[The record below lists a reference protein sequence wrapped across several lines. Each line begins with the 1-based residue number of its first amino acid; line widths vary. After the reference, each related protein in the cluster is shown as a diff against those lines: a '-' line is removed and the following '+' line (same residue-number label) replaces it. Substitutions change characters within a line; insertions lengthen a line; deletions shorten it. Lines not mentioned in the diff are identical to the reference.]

1 MAKKRIMTAKR
12 LKARKIRRALWLGVV
27 LAFTLYLGHFA
38 ENYNLSQEAAADPNL
53 AETINQQALTK
64 EDLKQSEEQDLQ
76 DLSDFTVK
84 IQTKDG
90 GIIEQN
96 LEEYLCGV
104 LAAEMPANFE
114 LEALKAQAVA
124 ARSYAVDYL
133 GKNDYIPA
141 GTSAQDW
148 LSTEEQKERWGD
160 NYPANREKIVQ
171 AVSETANEVL
181 LWQGVVIEAV
191 YHSSCGGYKTAAAA
205 DVWGGYVPYLQS
217 VECPHGEDKHSNKE
231 SIFSREEFADLLN
244 APKKGDIKITAA
256 DTSGRVLEIA
266 VGAEKFQGSE
276 VRSALGLASTAFSV
290 QTKGEEVIITTNGSG
305 HGVGM
310 CQYGADYFAKKGWD
324 YQQILAHFYQETELG
339 EV

>member
-12 LKARKIRRALWLGVV
+12 IKLRKIRRALWLGGV
-27 LAFTLYLGHFA
+27 LTFAFLMGHFA
-38 ENYNLSQEAAADPNL
+38 EVVDLSQEANADPIL
-53 AETINQQALTK
+53 AESSKKPPIVK
-64 EDLKQSEEQDLQ
+64 EDTKNNEETDLQ
-76 DLSDFTVK
+76 DLSDFVVK

-90 GIIEQN
+90 EILEQN
-96 LEEYLCGV
+96 LEEYLTGV

-124 ARSYAVDYL
+124 ARSYVVYYL

-148 LSTEEQKERWGD
+148 LSEEEQKERWGD
-160 NYPANREKIVQ
+160 NYQKYHEKIVQ
-171 AVSETANEVL
+171 AVRETANEVL
-181 LWQGVVIEAV
+181 LWQDAVIEAV

-217 VECPHGEDKHSNKE
+217 VDCPHGEDKHSQKE
-231 SIFSREEFADLLN
+231 SRFSREEFAELLK
-244 APKKGDIKITAA
+244 APKNGKIKITAS
-256 DTSGRVLEIA
+256 DSSGRVLEIM
-266 VGAEKFQGSE
+266 VGDEVFQGDE
-276 VRSALGLASTAFSV
+276 VRNALGLSSTVFSIK
-290 QTKGEEVIITTNGSG
+290 TSDDEVIITTNGSG

-310 CQYGADYFAKKGWD
+310 CQYGANYFAQQGWS
-324 YQQILAHFYQETELG
+324 YKQILAHFYPETELG